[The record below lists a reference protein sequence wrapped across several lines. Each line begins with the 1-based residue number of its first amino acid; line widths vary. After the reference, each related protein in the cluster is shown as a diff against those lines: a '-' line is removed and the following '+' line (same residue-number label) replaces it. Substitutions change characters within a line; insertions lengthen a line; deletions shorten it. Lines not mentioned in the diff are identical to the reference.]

1 MKMKMKTKSKGD
13 NLIPRFALQSEQMFE
28 NFSFRDS
35 KCKSNKDI
43 GSITCV
49 KKRKISFILNILGG
63 KRWIIKRKWKG
74 RGRQYTDITFKYKYV
89 KQKHFVLSNHAEE
102 SHYFSLKLARLFLRS
117 KTRFYRSRHSAKRSF
132 SNAVSVLLVR
142 CGGAFCRIGRL

>member
-28 NFSFRDS
+28 NFSHRDS

-63 KRWIIKRKWKG
+63 EKVNNKKKMKRAGPTI
-74 RGRQYTDITFKYKYV
+74 
-89 KQKHFVLSNHAEE
+89 
-102 SHYFSLKLARLFLRS
+102 
-117 KTRFYRSRHSAKRSF
+117 YRHH
-132 SNAVSVLLVR
+132 
-142 CGGAFCRIGRL
+142 I